1 MKKGKINKN
10 QVIRIII
17 LLIVIIIGIVI
28 CISLLNLKQDIN
40 NNVTGNDTNEEKE
53 SYVEEIENGIKI
65 NKSNKLNEAKS
76 VDGLLITNIQLT
88 TKDGMTTLLA
98 DVSNNSAQKS
108 NLKMIEI
115 ILLDKDGKELT
126 RVNGIIDELEV
137 NEKTQL
143 NIAMTSDYIEAYDF
157 KVEVK

>member
-1 MKKGKINKN
+1 MKKRKINKN

-40 NNVTGNDTNEEKE
+40 NNVTGNDTDEEKE

>member
-28 CISLLNLKQDIN
+28 CISLLNLKQDTN
-40 NNVTGNDTNEEKE
+40 NNVTGNDTDEEKE

>member
-28 CISLLNLKQDIN
+28 CISLLNLKQDTN

>member
-1 MKKGKINKN
+1 
-10 QVIRIII
+10 
-17 LLIVIIIGIVI
+17 
-28 CISLLNLKQDIN
+28 
-40 NNVTGNDTNEEKE
+40 
-53 SYVEEIENGIKI
+53 
-65 NKSNKLNEAKS
+65 
-76 VDGLLITNIQLT
+76 
-88 TKDGMTTLLA
+88 MTTLLA

>member
-28 CISLLNLKQDIN
+28 CISLLNLKQDTN

-53 SYVEEIENGIKI
+53 SYVEEIENAIKI

>member
-1 MKKGKINKN
+1 MKKRKINKN

-28 CISLLNLKQDIN
+28 CISLLNLKQDTN

>member
-1 MKKGKINKN
+1 MKKRKINKN